1 MVSPQATEPRHLD
14 VPGRRLHP
22 LKGDLAGYWSITVSA
37 RPGLSVR
44 YDCIEPLGLTI
55 TEAADVLDVTRQT
68 LNNLVNGKSGI
79 WADIAIR
86 LDKAF
91 GGAAETWL
99 PLATGLRPRAGPAAR
114 RRSQGQA
121 GAPSLDERTAPL
133 RDVIN
138 QDLCILPRVR
148 SMRLAH
154 FGQPDQRSRS
164 TTNSRRVNV
173 TIFEISATTCLCSG
187 SWAKLSCA

>member
-68 LNNLVNGKSGI
+68 PTIWSTARAVFGPTLQSGSTRRS
-79 WADIAIR
+79 AVPRKHGSR
-86 LDKAF
+86 LQMAYEL
-91 GGAAETWL
+91 AEARQHEGEIKVK
-99 PLATGLRPRAGPAAR
+99 PVR
-114 RRSQGQA
+114 RR
-121 GAPSLDERTAPL
+121 
-133 RDVIN
+133 
-138 QDLCILPRVR
+138 
-148 SMRLAH
+148 
-154 FGQPDQRSRS
+154 
-164 TTNSRRVNV
+164 
-173 TIFEISATTCLCSG
+173 
-187 SWAKLSCA
+187 